1 LHSNDQGRYKT
12 GILAPLSA
20 LLNLWRSKVG
30 VGVFNK
36 SICIFIPRFENAGM
50 KKRTD
55 FLVIGSGIAG
65 LTFALKAAKFG
76 KVTVI
81 TKANL
86 DDTNTRYAQGGI
98 AAVFS
103 EPDNFEKH
111 IKDTLI
117 AGGGICNEEV
127 VRMVVHEAPER
138 IKDLIDLGVSFDK
151 KEDGTYDLAKEGGH
165 TEYRILHH
173 KDKTGEAIQKTL
185 IEQVRK
191 EANIEIFEHHFA
203 IDILTQHH
211 LGVELKR
218 DYPDI
223 KCFGVYVA
231 DLKNP
236 KVITFLSKITV
247 IATGGM
253 GNVYMTTTNP
263 EIATGDGVAM
273 VYRAKGTIENMEFV
287 QFHPTSLW
295 DPNTRPSFLITE
307 ALRGYGAVLKNMS
320 GEKFMNRY
328 DSRGSLAPRDIVA
341 RAIDNEMKIWGDDH
355 VWLDCTHLDSEGL
368 KDHFPNVYEHCLTRG
383 IDITKDMIPV
393 VPAAHYSC
401 GGIKVDMNGQS
412 NIHRLYAL
420 GEVSSTGLHGANRL
434 ASNSLIE
441 AAVYSHRAAMHSG
454 NLLKDLT
461 FEEKIPDWDYKGTTH
476 LEEMVL
482 VTQNYREVQ
491 MIMSNYVGIV
501 RSDLR
506 LERALARLEIIYKE
520 NESLYKRSLIS
531 QKIVELRNLINVGYI
546 IIKMA
551 ANRNESIG
559 LHYSIDH
566 PKRGFSEF

>member
-1 LHSNDQGRYKT
+1 
-12 GILAPLSA
+12 
-20 LLNLWRSKVG
+20 
-30 VGVFNK
+30 
-36 SICIFIPRFENAGM
+36 M

-65 LTFALKAAKFG
+65 LMFAIKAAKTG
-76 KVTVI
+76 KVCIV
-81 TKANL
+81 TKGSL
-86 DDTNTRYAQGGI
+86 EDSNTKYAQGGI

-117 AGGGICNEEV
+117 AGDGFCNEEV
-127 VRMVVHEAPER
+127 VRMVVQEAPER
-138 IKDLIDLGVSFDK
+138 IKDLISLGVSFDR

-165 TEYRILHH
+165 TEHRILHH
-173 KDKTGEAIQKTL
+173 KDKTGEVIETTL
-185 IEQVRK
+185 VEQVRK
-191 EANIEIFEHHFA
+191 NPNIEVYEQHFA
-203 IDILTQHH
+203 IEILTQHH
-211 LGVELKR
+211 LGDMLKKN
-218 DYPDI
+218 YPDI
-223 KCFGVYVA
+223 KCFGAYVA
-231 DLKNP
+231 DLVNQ
-236 KVITFLSKITV
+236 KVITFLSKVTV
-247 IATGGM
+247 MATGGM
-253 GNVYMTTTNP
+253 GNVYLTTTNP

-295 DPNTRPSFLITE
+295 DPNVRPSFLITE
-307 ALRGYGAVLKNMS
+307 ALRGYGAELKNMA
-320 GEKFMNRY
+320 GEKFMKRY

-355 VWLDCTHLDSEGL
+355 AWLDCTHLKAEGL
-368 KDHFPNVYEHCLTRG
+368 IDHFPNVYEHCLERG
-383 IDITKDMIPV
+383 IDITKDLIPV

-401 GGIKVDMNGQS
+401 GGIKVDINGES
-412 NIHRLYAL
+412 NISRLYAI

-441 AAVYSHRAAMHSG
+441 AAVYSHRAATDSG
-454 NLLKDLT
+454 KRLKELS

-476 LEEMVL
+476 LEEMIL
-482 VTQNYREVQ
+482 VTQNYKEVQ

-506 LERALARLEIIYKE
+506 LERALIRLEIIYKE
-520 NESLYKRSLIS
+520 TESLFKRSLIS
-531 QKIVELRNLINVGYI
+531 KKICELRNLINVGYL

-551 ANRNESIG
+551 KNRQESRG

-566 PKRGFSEF
+566 PKRSSSEF

>member
-1 LHSNDQGRYKT
+1 
-12 GILAPLSA
+12 
-20 LLNLWRSKVG
+20 
-30 VGVFNK
+30 
-36 SICIFIPRFENAGM
+36 M
-50 KKRTD
+50 KQKTD

-65 LTFALKAAKFG
+65 LTFALKAAKSG
-76 KVTVI
+76 KVSVV
-81 TKANL
+81 TKAGL
-86 DDTNTRYAQGGI
+86 EDSNTKYAQGGI

-117 AGGGICNEEV
+117 AGDGYCNEAV
-127 VRMVVHEAPER
+127 VRMVVEEAPGR
-138 IKDLIDLGVSFDK
+138 IKDLIDLGVSFDR
-151 KEDGTYDLAKEGGH
+151 KEDGSYDLAKEGGH

-173 KDKTGEAIQKTL
+173 KDKTGEIIEKTL
-185 IEQVRK
+185 VERVRSEPNITVYEQ
-191 EANIEIFEHHFA
+191 HFA
-203 IDILTQHH
+203 IEILTQHH
-211 LGVELKR
+211 LGDVLKKNH
-218 DYPDI
+218 PDI
-223 KCFGVYVA
+223 KCYGAYVA
-231 DLKNP
+231 DLINQ
-236 KVITFLSKITV
+236 KVITFLSKVTV

-263 EIATGDGVAM
+263 EIATGDGIAM
-273 VYRAKGTIENMEFV
+273 VYRAKGNIENMEFV

-320 GEKFMNRY
+320 GEKFMKRY

-355 VWLDCTHLDSEGL
+355 AWLDCTHLNPDGL
-368 KDHFPNVYEHCLTRG
+368 KDHFPNVYEHCLARG
-383 IDITKDMIPV
+383 IDITKDLIPV

-401 GGIKVDMNGQS
+401 GGIKVDMDGQS
-412 NIHRLYAL
+412 NINRLYAL
-420 GEVSSTGLHGANRL
+420 GEASSTGLHGANRL

-441 AAVYSHRAAMHSG
+441 AAVYAHRAALHAG
-454 NLLKDLT
+454 TLIKELT

-476 LEEMVL
+476 LEEMIL
-482 VTQNYREVQ
+482 VTQNYKEVQ

-506 LERALARLEIIYKE
+506 LERALIRLEIIYKE

-531 QKIVELRNLINVGYI
+531 KKICELRNLINVAYL

-551 ANRNESIG
+551 KNRQESRG

-566 PKRGFSEF
+566 PKRTSSEF

>member
-1 LHSNDQGRYKT
+1 
-12 GILAPLSA
+12 
-20 LLNLWRSKVG
+20 VG